1 MTRIRRL
8 LRSGR
13 GEERLQIRRPRR
25 NMENEVGM
33 NNRRV
38 VVTGYGVV
46 SCVGNNVPDFW
57 DSLVNGRCGLGR
69 ITRFDASEYRTQIA
83 GEVKDFDVTKY
94 MTAKEAKRLDLF
106 CQYAIA
112 ASDEAMDCAGLPK
125 ELRGSN
131 IDPNRVGVIVSSG
144 IGGLHTMSEQDKLL
158 IERGPGKI
166 SPLLI
171 PMMIGDLASGNIS
184 IRYGAGGP
192 NLGLVTACSTGCHSI
207 GESFWCIKRDDADVM
222 ICGGAEASVVA
233 LGVAGFCA
241 MKAMSQRN
249 DDPLHASRPFDLNRD
264 GFVMSEGAGVMI
276 LEELEHAKKRGA
288 NILAEVVGYG
298 ATGDAYHITSPAP
311 DGNGGAR
318 AIRMA
323 MRHAGLGTNEID
335 YINAHGTSTQLND
348 KFETMAIKG
357 ALGEDAYKVSVS
369 STKGTTGHGLGAAGG
384 LESIA
389 CVKAIETGIIP
400 PTINYETPDPEC
412 DLDITP
418 NTARERKVEVAL
430 NSNLGFGGHNGVVI
444 FRKFR

>member
-1 MTRIRRL
+1 
-8 LRSGR
+8 
-13 GEERLQIRRPRR
+13 
-25 NMENEVGM
+25 M

-94 MTAKEAKRLDLF
+94 MSAKEAKRLDLF

-112 ASDEAMDCAGLPK
+112 ASDEAMETAGLPK
-125 ELRGSN
+125 ELRGSS
-131 IDPNRVGVIVSSG
+131 IDPDRVGVIVSSG

-207 GESFWCIKRDDADVM
+207 GESFWCIKRDDAAVM

-323 MRHAGLGTNEID
+323 MRHAGLGTDKID

-400 PTINYETPDPEC
+400 PTINYETPDPAC